1 MADRQASK
9 RQHLRTEICMR
20 KRVAVEMV
28 AADGV
33 MEKPEEWAFAYSN
46 GEME

>member
-9 RQHLRTEICMR
+9 RQHLTREICIR

-33 MEKPEEWAFAYSN
+33 MKKPEE
-46 GEME
+46 